1 MSSIVFEMSE
11 KNNNKCSYSGSPNSS
26 LIEKTELSK
35 IASKQGVALCRR
47 LSFAVGFNRRIIN
60 SSGFAGSSVGFI
72 PL

>member
-1 MSSIVFEMSE
+1 M
-11 KNNNKCSYSGSPNSS
+11 
-26 LIEKTELSK
+26 LIIERVLKLENIELSK